1 MNKSDLINE
10 LSVKMNVTQKLSRQ
24 FLTAFE
30 EVLTESLKEDSSV
43 TLQGFGSFS
52 PWQQSGRP
60 ARNPQNG
67 TPCLIPPRTSVKFKP
82 GKFLLEA
89 LNERE

>member
-1 MNKSDLINE
+1 M
-10 LSVKMNVTQKLSRQ
+10 SRQ

-67 TPCLIPPRTSVKFKP
+67 TPCRIPPRPSGKIKP
-82 GKFLLEA
+82 GKLLGEGRD
-89 LNERE
+89 E